1 MTDLADL
8 VADVETAIGAATTV
22 LGDIGARAQALK
34 RQADE
39 GLVTQPWAGGEL
51 YRMAKAVRAGTA
63 VTLERLDRGDWPG
76 RTALPG
82 SAANQTDQTEEHP

>member
-1 MTDLADL
+1 VTDLADL
-8 VADVETAIGAATTV
+8 IADVETAIGAATTV
-22 LGDIGARAQALK
+22 LGDITARAQALK

-39 GLVTQPWAGGEL
+39 GLVTRPWAGGEL

-76 RTALPG
+76 RTAPPG
-82 SAANQTDQTEEHP
+82 SAASNETDEKE